1 MSSEDRQHSASFGM
15 WFPSL
20 DGLRGMAILFVVVCH
35 VWYFATPGRGGE
47 MSDWVVWGVCV
58 RGQAIAHL
66 AAISVRLFFVMSAFL
81 LYLPYAVRV
90 TKAQEFPPPKTFY
103 RRRALRILPAYW
115 FVIIFYTVVCAGI
128 VDRQAPNLL
137 RIVVNAFF
145 LQLPAE
151 PLFAHLGFKMGMDY
165 IPGTWSLT
173 PEIWFYAVLPWVAL
187 FTRKNISFACV
198 FALTLAAA
206 ACFRATIIPMNL
218 PEIYWINVFSLA
230 DHFAFGMLA
239 ARLYAGNLLDK
250 SGAWGVVFWRLGTYL
265 GLAICLH
272 AWFGLPA
279 RYKNIG
285 MELETA
291 VGGFL
296 LILGLL
302 KSRTALRSLMESR
315 VFCFLGK
322 TSYSLFLWNIILIS
336 YGAKSCLLALG
347 ISGTWFYALLALTA
361 GVVCVIVGW
370 VSYTYIEL
378 PFLSK
383 SSSAKTQRG

>member
-1 MSSEDRQHSASFGM
+1 
-15 WFPSL
+15 
-20 DGLRGMAILFVVVCH
+20 MAILFVVVCH
-35 VWYFATPGRGGE
+35 VWCSAAPSRGGE
-47 MSDWVVWGVCV
+47 LPDWVVWGVCV
-58 RGQAIAHL
+58 RGQAIAYL
-66 AAISVRLFFVMSAFL
+66 AAISVRLFFVLSAFL
-81 LYLPYAVRV
+81 LYLPYAMRV
-90 TKAQEFPPPKTFY
+90 AKAQEFSSPQKFY

-128 VDRQAPNLL
+128 MNREAPNLL
-137 RIVVNAFF
+137 RIVINAFF

-151 PLFAHLGFKMGMDY
+151 PLFARLGLKMGLDY

-187 FTRKNISFACV
+187 MTRKDISFACV
-198 FALTLAAA
+198 FVLTLAAA
-206 ACFRATIIPMNL
+206 IFYRATINPMNL
-218 PEIYWINVFSLA
+218 PEVYQTNVLSLA
-230 DHFAFGMLA
+230 DYFAFGMLA
-239 ARLYAGNLLDK
+239 ARLYAGNLLDM
-250 SGAWGVVFWRLGTYL
+250 SGVCGVVFWRLGTYL
-265 GLAICLH
+265 GLVLCLH

-296 LILGLL
+296 LVLGLL
-302 KSRTALRSLMESR
+302 KSRTALRALMESR

-322 TSYSLFLWNIILIS
+322 ISYSLFLWNIILIY
-336 YGAKSCLLALG
+336 YGAKPCLLALG
-347 ISGTWFYALLALTA
+347 ISGTWFYTLLALTA

-370 VSYTYIEL
+370 ISYTYIEL

-383 SSSAKTQRG
+383 SSSAQAQRG